1 MVYNISMPKDYKLQ
15 FKESSLEKFNNKI
28 SRIFVIICLVFLWFS
43 LIANS
48 IYSEATV
55 FGRSMM
61 PTLNTN
67 FSYSDSQTQDT
78 VILNHIKTPHKGDI
92 IVVKKITNNQNE
104 GINVIKRLIAI
115 EGDKIKVLSTG
126 QIVLNGE
133 ILQED
138 YVNTIN
144 REILYEKFYGT
155 NGLKIKNPDLFI
167 DDELFVPKNHI
178 FYLGDNRGES
188 EDCASYGP
196 IHKKYLIARVD
207 YVIKAGESKAEKI

>member
-1 MVYNISMPKDYKLQ
+1 MKQ
-15 FKESSLEKFNNKI
+15 FPLMKKYQ
-28 SRIFVIICLVFLWFS
+28 SR
-43 LIANS
+43 
-48 IYSEATV
+48 
-55 FGRSMM
+55 
-61 PTLNTN
+61 
-67 FSYSDSQTQDT
+67 QT
-78 VILNHIKTPHKGDI
+78 
-92 IVVKKITNNQNE
+92 KKQE
-104 GINVIKRLIAI
+104 GIQAHTDVHIVIKRLIAI

-207 YVIKAGESKAEKI
+207 YVIKAGESKPKKI